1 MARINVRVQPRSS
14 RNEVIGFSEDGSL
27 RIRVTAPPANG
38 QANAAVER
46 EIAVALRTSKT
57 SVQIVRGMSSRNK
70 IVAIE
75 GLSEVEIRKRLDN
88 AL

>member
-14 RNEVIGFSEDGSL
+14 RNEIIGFSEDGSL

-46 EIAVALRTSKT
+46 EIALALKTSKT

-70 IVAIE
+70 IVAIA
-75 GLSEVEIRKRLDN
+75 GLSEVEIRDRLN
-88 AL
+88 EMQ